1 MNPMPEHVGL
11 DQAVA
16 GMILADNLSDDEG
29 NMLLS
34 RGATLTEAA
43 LIILRRRKIDY
54 LHVLSSADG
63 AADIKTARELRRQR
77 LAGLFRVA
85 GSEGAN
91 GVLLRHVL
99 QYRLE
104 KNNE

>member
-1 MNPMPEHVGL
+1 MNSLPEQVGL

-16 GMILADNLSDDEG
+16 GMILVDNLSDDEG

-34 RGATLTEAA
+34 RGTTLTEAA
-43 LIILRRRKIDY
+43 LIILRRRKINY
-54 LHVLSSADG
+54 LHVLSSAHG
-63 AADIKTARELRRQR
+63 TADIKSTREFRRQR